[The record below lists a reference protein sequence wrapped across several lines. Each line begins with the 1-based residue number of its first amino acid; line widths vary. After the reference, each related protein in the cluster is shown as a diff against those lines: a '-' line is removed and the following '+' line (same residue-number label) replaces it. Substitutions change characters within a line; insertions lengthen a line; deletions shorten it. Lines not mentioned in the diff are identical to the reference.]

1 MKWLLSCLLSPHRVS
16 VLLLSLKKDE
26 EYCWGERRRRRRRR
40 CSRRRR
46 RRGVEKTAEKWK
58 STRHRSENGI
68 LKRTWK
74 NRWVKWGRGK
84 LTGKRTGPGVG
95 VGHMRGKWRKWRLMC
110 YQLCDISFMPQRIGL
125 RPFTLSWGNRNSC
138 AQERNMT
145 TCTWVWLL
153 LMINLT
159 LILIWHCLPLS
170 LKDCKNTDPKMTPS
184 MKKRKD
190 CTF

>member
-1 MKWLLSCLLSPHRVS
+1 MNYQTVVDEVTSLLSSLPSPCLCLAPITQEGWR
-16 VLLLSLKKDE
+16 VLLGGE
-26 EYCWGERRRRRRRR
+26 EEEEEQQE
-40 CSRRRR
+40 
-46 RRGVEKTAEKWK
+46 EKTAEKWK
-58 STRHRSENGI
+58 SDRHRSENGI
-68 LKRTWK
+68 LKRRWK
-74 NRWVKWGRGK
+74 N
-84 LTGKRTGPGVG
+84 RTGPGVG
-95 VGHMRGKWRKWRLMC
+95 GHMRGKWRKWRLMC

-125 RPFTLSWGNRNSC
+125 RPFTLTWGNRNSC

-184 MKKRKD
+184 MKKRQD

>member
-26 EYCWGERRRRRRRR
+26 EYYWGERRRRRRRS
-40 CSRRRR
+40 SRRRR
-46 RRGVEKTAEKWK
+46 QLRSGNQTGIGQRMEYWRGDGKIGQGPV
-58 STRHRSENGI
+58 
-68 LKRTWK
+68 
-74 NRWVKWGRGK
+74 WG
-84 LTGKRTGPGVG
+84 
-95 VGHMRGKWRKWRLMC
+95 GHMRGKWRKWRLMC

-125 RPFTLSWGNRNSC
+125 RPFTLTWGNRNSC

-159 LILIWHCLPLS
+159 PILIWHCLPLS

-184 MKKRKD
+184 MKKRQD

>member
-1 MKWLLSCLLSPHRVS
+1 MKWLLSCLPSSHRVS

-26 EYCWGERRRRRRRR
+26 EYYWGERRRRRRRR
-40 CSRRRR
+40 SSWS

-58 STRHRSENGI
+58 SDRHRSENGI
-68 LKRTWK
+68 LKRRWK
-74 NRWVKWGRGK
+74 N
-84 LTGKRTGPGVG
+84 RTGPGVG
-95 VGHMRGKWRKWRLMC
+95 RGHMRGKWRKWRLMC
-110 YQLCDISFMPQRIGL
+110 YQRCDISFMPQRIGL
-125 RPFTLSWGNRNSC
+125 RPFTLTWGNRNSC

-184 MKKRKD
+184 MKKDKTALFR
-190 CTF
+190 